1 MIRAR
6 VWGGRLDSPL
16 FSVKQYARDLE
27 DLFYKMFDKFKRGE
41 KLTHIVS
48 WGLSSSPA
56 ALTNKDGKD
65 AGGRWDCDNSKIV
78 NRFRR
83 TNNLYIRNS
92 EDEKIGI

>member
-41 KLTHIVS
+41 KLTHIIS
-48 WGLSSSPA
+48 WVLPDYLLIWTIRTVTIQAVGV
-56 ALTNKDGKD
+56 
-65 AGGRWDCDNSKIV
+65 IV
-78 NRFRR
+78 I
-83 TNNLYIRNS
+83 TLKSVKQVQI
-92 EDEKIGI
+92 D